1 MVNWGRQKRSAPD
14 RTVVTK
20 AQGRAVLADISTACN
35 LGEGGFSGGW
45 QIGFTVLINLISPVN
60 GRAGQV
66 NWPSGAGCFAGAH
79 DRLGSVL
86 NVSTDTQVH
95 VTQTEQHNDKKN
107 ACLVARGLAPGYR
120 IGQLLRFCKCSQL
133 QYRRD

>member
-1 MVNWGRQKRSAPD
+1 MQSGAKGDFR
-14 RTVVTK
+14 
-20 AQGRAVLADISTACN
+20 
-35 LGEGGFSGGW
+35 GGW

-107 ACLVARGLAPGYR
+107 ACLVARGLASGYW
-120 IGQLLRFCKCSQL
+120 IGQFFGICQRPEL
-133 QYRRD
+133 QYRGG